1 MTHRAARWL
10 LVTILALS
18 AGPGFGQIATPPK
31 SGEKPHDVALTDT
44 LPISGTE
51 LASAYQVVGPQR
63 INGNLR
69 RPLLDYSVRNGAVL
83 RRLSF
88 FEGGLVCVHMKD
100 AVADIQKKLLLP
112 DESAKEYLAHLS
124 LARLN
129 EIPADMF
136 AFGSL
141 GERNGALRIYSG
153 DRFVERTFDPSVAL
167 PKAFSDL
174 IMPLEDFLQTI
185 SDASRI
191 ASRITG
197 YQPRVGD
204 HLVGDDR
211 STYEVVRIF
220 GDDSVIELRRDNQP
234 TTMFVAKK
242 DLHNYF
248 IGSRKAPPR

>member
-10 LVTILALS
+10 LATILALS
-18 AGPGFGQIATPPK
+18 AGPVFGQIATPPK
-31 SGEKPHDVALTDT
+31 SGERPHDVALTDT

-88 FEGGLVCVHMKD
+88 FEGGLVCVHMKE
-100 AVADIQKKLLLP
+100 AGADIQKKLLLP
-112 DESAKEYLAHLS
+112 EESAKGYLAHFS
-124 LARLN
+124 PARLN
-129 EIPADMF
+129 EMPADMF

-141 GERNGALRIYSG
+141 GQRKGTLRVYSG
-153 DRFVERTFDPSVAL
+153 DRFDERSFDPSGAL

-191 ASRITG
+191 ANRITG

-234 TTMFVAKK
+234 TTIFVAKK

-248 IGSRKAPPR
+248 IGSRKAPF